1 MVKLSLENIE
11 FIKILATSDS
21 TILQSGMNEATLM
34 RLESEIGII
43 LREYYQ
49 EKTMKT
55 NTNWAVKFE
64 NVGISEDDVKA
75 AIACAR
81 RLGVN
86 IS

>member
-1 MVKLSLENIE
+1 
-11 FIKILATSDS
+11 
-21 TILQSGMNEATLM
+21 MNEATLM